1 MIFPRLIVPFILIL
15 MISPGHAADEWED
28 HRNLIRSAT
37 EFLEGLPPVDTN
49 QTHVVIKPG
58 KLDARLKLRACQVP
72 IESGQLGNQKQMGRV
87 MVEVRCN
94 DDKPWKVRI
103 PLMVSVYVPV
113 AVASKPLSRKQHIS
127 RSDIIFEDRDI
138 SKINRGYYSNIDD
151 IIGRVTRNQIRA
163 GVVINPGQIRPPY
176 LVLRGQTVRI
186 IVKTPS
192 YQVAMD
198 GTALSDG
205 AQGEVIKVKN
215 IRSEKV
221 VEGLVTARG
230 IVQVSH

>member
-1 MIFPRLIVPFILIL
+1 MIFRRLFVPIMLL
-15 MISPGHAADEWED
+15 LAMSSAHAAEQWED
-28 HRNLIRSAT
+28 HRNLMQSAT
-37 EFLEGLPPVDTN
+37 EFLESLPPIDPD
-49 QTHVVIKPG
+49 QTRVEIKAG
-58 KLDARLKLRACQVP
+58 KLDSRLKLRACQVP
-72 IESGQLGNQKQMGRV
+72 LESGQLGNQKQMGRV

-94 DDKPWKVRI
+94 DEKPWKVRI
-103 PLMVSVYVPV
+103 PFMVSVYVPV

-127 RSDIIFEDRDI
+127 RSDIIFKDRDI

-186 IVKTPS
+186 LVKTPS

-198 GTALSDG
+198 GKALSDG
-205 AQGEVIKVKN
+205 AKGEVIRVKN
-215 IRSEKV
+215 IRSQKV
-221 VEGLVTARG
+221 VEGLVTDRG